1 MECGATFN
9 CEKLLMR
16 LKQFRKKLDEIPA
29 LWTGPWKL
37 QAALVALVTFGVYL
51 YTTPRTVTLEDSGL
65 FLMASHFGGVAHPPG
80 YPLHSLLGKLF
91 TLLPLGSVAFR
102 VHLLSALSGSLTCA
116 AVFWVARSLIG
127 RNAPA
132 WAAGLAY
139 GFSLVFWS
147 QAIVA
152 EVYTLNTLLS
162 FLLLA
167 CCLQFANSGDR
178 RLLPW
183 IGLIYGLGLSN
194 HWPLIQLLVPGLLLL
209 LWPRRRLILSRIH
222 LVFPLVL
229 VGLLPYAYLWAR
241 SLTEPLISFYGPL
254 KGIDDLFFFVSRKG
268 YSQLEASSTASW
280 VDQVQ
285 FAGFLLRES
294 WVQFTVAGA
303 GLAILGCWF
312 QWRRWTT
319 GVSLALAWGFFSG
332 GLLLTLVLT
341 FDFELLQRSVMRVYP
356 LVAYGVM
363 ALWIGLAIDTCT
375 RFLAERIR
383 LSPEWLGCAA
393 AAGLASLVLATNLSY
408 NQKSEET
415 WARDYAQ
422 AILATLPEDAILFTH
437 GDNDTGPIGSLHYI
451 EGVRP
456 DVEVYNDQGLIFS
469 NRLFPARSSRRQKDE
484 AIESFVMGTERP
496 VCFVQKP
503 PQQWATRDFGLF
515 HLIEKEVKDPRSK
528 RLSPTPAVVD
538 WCDRV
543 ERRADL
549 TDPWLSQHRRVL
561 LKSCSKLLSPLVHLS
576 QNQDSAKYAPL
587 LDRVTSH
594 FPGKLVLIDELIHA
608 KDPKLLW
615 SWSEEA
621 MGLIDED
628 VSKETLARLYYLRGH
643 LLVRMKRQQ
652 EAEENFARSVSVYPN
667 RKKNGA
673 VLNLLELYADRGD
686 RANYRK
692 IKRTYFLDA
701 LPVQVRERLAQL
713 DQLVKTR
720 AARL

>member
-1 MECGATFN
+1 MG
-9 CEKLLMR
+9 
-16 LKQFRKKLDEIPA
+16 LKVIRKKLDEIPPLQA
-29 LWTGPWKL
+29 GPWKL

-91 TLLPLGSVAFR
+91 TLLPVGSVAFR
-102 VHLLSALSGSLTCA
+102 VHLLSALSASLTCA
-116 AVFWVARSLIG
+116 AVFWIARSLIG
-127 RNAPA
+127 RSAPA

-152 EVYTLNTLLS
+152 EVYTLNTLVA

-194 HWPLIQLLVPGLLLL
+194 HWPLIQLWVPGLLLL
-209 LWPRRRLILSRIH
+209 LWPRRRLILRRLH
-222 LVFPLVL
+222 LVLPLVL

-254 KGIDDLFFFVSRKG
+254 KGLDDLMFFVSRKG

-285 FAGFLLRES
+285 FAGFLLRQS
-294 WVQFTVAGA
+294 WAQFTAAGA

-319 GVSLALAWGFFSG
+319 GVSLALVWGFFSG
-332 GLLLTLVLT
+332 GLLLTLVLA
-341 FDFELLQRSVMRVYP
+341 FDFELLQRSVIRVYP

-363 ALWIGLAIDTCT
+363 ALWIGLAVDACT
-375 RFLAERIR
+375 RFLARRIR
-383 LSPEWLGCAA
+383 LRPEWLGGAA
-393 AAGLASLVLATNLSY
+393 AAGLVSLVLASNFSY
-408 NQKSEET
+408 NQKRDET

-422 AILATLPEDAILFTH
+422 AILSTLPQQAVLFTH

-469 NRLFPARSSRRQKDE
+469 NRLFPARSSRRQKDR
-484 AIESFVMGTERP
+484 AIESFVLGTNRP

-503 PQQWATRDFGLF
+503 RQQWDTRNFGLF
-515 HLIEKEVKDPRSK
+515 HLIEKKTHNPRLK
-528 RLSPTPAVVD
+528 RLSPTSAVVD

-543 ERRADL
+543 ERREDL
-549 TDPWLSQHRRVL
+549 RDPWLSQHRRVL
-561 LKSCSKLLSPLVHLS
+561 LESCSRLLSPLVHLS

-594 FPGKLVLIDELIHA
+594 FPGKLVLIDELIHT
-608 KDPKLLW
+608 KDAKLLW
-615 SWSEEA
+615 TWSEEA
-621 MGLIDED
+621 VELIDQD

-643 LLVRMKRQQ
+643 LLVRMNRKL
-652 EAEENFARSVSVYPN
+652 EAEESFARSVSVYPN
-667 RKKNGA
+667 RRENGA
-673 VLNLLELYADRGD
+673 ALNLLELYADRGD
-686 RANYRK
+686 RASYRK

-701 LPVQVRERLAQL
+701 LPEQVRERLAQL